1 MLKGKES
8 EKCNHI
14 SRWVTCSLR
23 PPIDFK
29 VVGSQNPRNM
39 LVRRRL
45 DTAVHEWWCS
55 IGFLPVLD
63 MSKLPSQFGR
73 CKGASKG
80 LSGKIPSRPAANV
93 SKPGR
98 ITRICCWVVHQNV
111 SSWLHE
117 GYKSDS
123 QAWKRFAMS
132 FDAHALQATS
142 SISECWIPQFEID
155 NRNWILLGWFNHLA
169 MDHLWIA
176 SVEMDIHFLSISHH
190 APAKTRWLNKGF
202 QRFGPPD
209 ILARWVSWKWWRK
222 VPHFGSYAPGRQ
234 GHIKKRP
241 RAGKKRV
248 VKWSRAATEI
258 MWLIHWHVNTNHSSM
273 VHGIMIYVF

>member
-1 MLKGKES
+1 MGSKYCFTTFSNRDHMLKGKES

-111 SSWLHE
+111 SSWLPWGVQERFSSVETVCNVFRCPCPTSHIVDFRMLNPPIWDWQPE
-117 GYKSDS
+117 LNLVGLIQPPGYGSPMD
-123 QAWKRFAMS
+123 
-132 FDAHALQATS
+132 
-142 SISECWIPQFEID
+142 SIS
-155 NRNWILLGWFNHLA
+155 RNGHPFP
-169 MDHLWIA
+169 
-176 SVEMDIHFLSISHH
+176 IHFPSCTS
-190 APAKTRWLNKGF
+190 
-202 QRFGPPD
+202 
-209 ILARWVSWKWWRK
+209 
-222 VPHFGSYAPGRQ
+222 
-234 GHIKKRP
+234 
-241 RAGKKRV
+241 
-248 VKWSRAATEI
+248 
-258 MWLIHWHVNTNHSSM
+258 
-273 VHGIMIYVF
+273 

>member
-1 MLKGKES
+1 MGSKYCFTTFSNRDHMLKGKES
-8 EKCNHI
+8 EKWNHI

-132 FDAHALQATS
+132 FDAACPTS
-142 SISECWIPQFEID
+142 HIVDFQNVESPNLRLTTGTESCWGEPPGYGSPMDSIS
-155 NRNWILLGWFNHLA
+155 RNGHPFP
-169 MDHLWIA
+169 
-176 SVEMDIHFLSISHH
+176 IHFPSCTS
-190 APAKTRWLNKGF
+190 
-202 QRFGPPD
+202 
-209 ILARWVSWKWWRK
+209 
-222 VPHFGSYAPGRQ
+222 
-234 GHIKKRP
+234 
-241 RAGKKRV
+241 
-248 VKWSRAATEI
+248 
-258 MWLIHWHVNTNHSSM
+258 
-273 VHGIMIYVF
+273 